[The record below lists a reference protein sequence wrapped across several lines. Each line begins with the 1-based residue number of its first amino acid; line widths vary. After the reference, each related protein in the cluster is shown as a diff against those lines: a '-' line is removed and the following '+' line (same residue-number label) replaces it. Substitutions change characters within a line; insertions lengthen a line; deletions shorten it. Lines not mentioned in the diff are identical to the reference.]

1 MQQVLDVHVEHDIH
15 HPNNCHNRPVLPISN
30 FIQIITSKPTKG
42 AYPRSE
48 TRVKKYIFRLHISYS
63 LPKPIQEFHHWSL
76 KGY

>member
-48 TRVKKYIFRLHISYS
+48 TRVIKYIFR
-63 LPKPIQEFHHWSL
+63 
-76 KGY
+76 

>member
-48 TRVKKYIFRLHISYS
+48 TRVPYKNDGDSSMTLHLTGLFVFPMS
-63 LPKPIQEFHHWSL
+63 EV
-76 KGY
+76 